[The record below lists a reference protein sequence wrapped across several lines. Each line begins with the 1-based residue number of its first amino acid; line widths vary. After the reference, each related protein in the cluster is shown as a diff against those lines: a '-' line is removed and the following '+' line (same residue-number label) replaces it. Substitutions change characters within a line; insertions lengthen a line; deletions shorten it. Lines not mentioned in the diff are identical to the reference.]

1 MNIPNVNYT
10 VHYVVH
16 AYRQA
21 PWRIQRQWI
30 GTFMLMVLGLAMV
43 ASLYLDVT
51 AQAALTGRTIQDLS
65 YEINAGQQAN
75 ASLQTK
81 LSELTSTHVMEQR
94 AAALGYQPISA
105 TRIQYVLV
113 PGYSAPKPAILAAAP
128 ALKPSAP
135 SVLPEYTESLIDWFD
150 QRLSPPP
157 TTGLIGS
164 SQ

>member
-30 GTFMLMVLGLAMV
+30 GTFMLVVLGLAMV

-51 AQAALTGRTIQDLS
+51 AQAALSGRTIQDLS
-65 YEINAGQQAN
+65 YEINAGQQTN
-75 ASLQTK
+75 ADIQTQ

-94 AAALGYQPISA
+94 AIALGFQPVNA
-105 TRIQYVLV
+105 NQIQYVVV
-113 PGYSAPKPAILAAAP
+113 PGYSEPKPAILAAAP
-128 ALKPSAP
+128 ELKPSAP
-135 SVLPEYTESLIDWFD
+135 SILPEYTESLIDWFN

-157 TTGLIGS
+157 TTSMTGI

>member
-1 MNIPNVNYT
+1 MNISNVNHT

-30 GTFMLMVLGLAMV
+30 GAFMLAVLGLAMV

-51 AQAALTGRTIQDLS
+51 AQAALSGRTIQNLS

-75 ASLQTK
+75 ADLETK

-94 AAALGYQPISA
+94 AATLGYQPVTA
-105 TRIQYVLV
+105 NQIQYVMV
-113 PGYSAPKPAILAAAP
+113 PGYSAPKPAILAAASK
-128 ALKPSAP
+128 LKPSAP
-135 SVLPEYTESLIDWFD
+135 SILPEYTESLIDWLD

-157 TTGLIGS
+157 STSMAGI

>member
-30 GTFMLMVLGLAMV
+30 GLFMLAVLGLAMV

-65 YEINAGQQAN
+65 YEINTGQQAN
-75 ASLQTK
+75 ADLQTK
-81 LSELTSTHVMEQR
+81 ISELTSTHIMEQR
-94 AAALGYQPISA
+94 AATLGYQPIS
-105 TRIQYVLV
+105 TTQIQYVIV
-113 PGYSAPKPAILAAAP
+113 PGYAMPKPAILASTP
-128 ALKPSAP
+128 ELQPSAP
-135 SVLPEYTESLIDWFD
+135 SILPEYTESLIDWFD

-157 TTGLIGS
+157 TTSMTGN

>member
-30 GTFMLMVLGLAMV
+30 GTFMLIVLGLAMV

-51 AQAALTGRTIQDLS
+51 AQAALTGRTIQNLS
-65 YEINAGQQAN
+65 YEISAGQQAN
-75 ASLQTK
+75 ADLETK
-81 LSELTSTHVMEQR
+81 IGELTSTYVMEQR
-94 AAALGYQPISA
+94 AAALGYQPVTA
-105 TRIQYVLV
+105 NQIQYVIV
-113 PGYSAPKPAILAAAP
+113 PGYTAPKPAILAAAP
-128 ALKPSAP
+128 ELKPSAP
-135 SVLPEYTESLIDWFD
+135 SILPEYTESLMDWFD
-150 QRLSPPP
+150 QRLTPPP
-157 TTGLIGS
+157 TTSLIGN

>member
-30 GTFMLMVLGLAMV
+30 GMFLLIVLGLAMV

-51 AQAALTGRTIQDLS
+51 AQAALSGRAIQDLS
-65 YEINAGQQAN
+65 AEISAGQQAN
-75 ASLQTK
+75 ADLETQ
-81 LSELTSTHVMEQR
+81 LSELTSTYVMEKR
-94 AAALGYQPISA
+94 AAALGYQPIA
-105 TRIQYVLV
+105 ANQAQYVIV
-113 PGYSAPKPAILAAAP
+113 PGYSAPQPAILANSST
-128 ALKPSAP
+128 LKPSAP
-135 SVLPEYTESLIDWFD
+135 SILPEYTESLIDWFG
-150 QRLSPPP
+150 RHLAPSPV
-157 TTGLIGS
+157 TSMIGI

>member
-30 GTFMLMVLGLAMV
+30 GTFMLVVLGLAMV

-51 AQAALTGRTIQDLS
+51 AQAALSGRTIQDLS
-65 YEINAGQQAN
+65 YEINSGQQTN
-75 ASLQTK
+75 ADLQTR
-81 LSELTSTHVMEQR
+81 LSALTSTRVMEQR
-94 AAALGYQPISA
+94 ATALGYQPIA
-105 TRIQYVLV
+105 PDQIQYVIV
-113 PGYSAPKPAILAAAP
+113 PGYTTPRPAILAAAP
-128 ALKPSAP
+128 ELKPSAP
-135 SVLPEYTESLIDWFD
+135 SILPEYTESLIDWFN

-157 TTGLIGS
+157 TTSMIGA